1 MASRKKVNAETAP
14 QPTELPA
21 GLGLNEVGGK
31 NPAPIDDLPPDDAV
45 LSPKEVKQNAQAET
59 ESYNR
64 RDYAPSKSVVDRL
77 NALPKEEIKKEIGL
91 DIDFLMK
98 NTKKYG
104 VLEALAFNSFTP
116 PVNVY
121 IGMGHEKRRRELATV
136 RIWNMPAME
145 GREAKWGYEMHHVGL
160 KYKLDENG
168 QQILKN
174 GKPEMAYDRNPI
186 KPGDILSY
194 DGVEL
199 KSDQVD
205 RLRLTGN
212 LGEPLPGLGFN
223 NQPTYTVISV
233 DPYNNHELVGV
244 KSTTVAA
251 RLERMP
257 EYKFRDREGAE
268 HVYPLTPRAIGE
280 LSLGR
285 GVWLKANPQVAGEK
299 DIFVQYN
306 AATDRLQ
313 TATSYEQAKRREREV
328 KHTEEQSRNIARQ
341 QTQEI
346 SAGQH
351 L

>member
-1 MASRKKVNAETAP
+1 MASRTKAAAAADAVP
-14 QPTELPA
+14 QQPEFPA
-21 GLGLNEVGGK
+21 GLEPNGLDGK
-31 NPAPIDDLPPDDAV
+31 FSGPMDDLPGDDAV
-45 LSPKEVKQNAQAET
+45 LSPEETRKNAQAES

-64 RDYAPSKSVVDRL
+64 REYFPSDTVVNRL
-77 NALPKEEIKKEIGL
+77 NALPKEDIKKEIGL
-91 DIDFLMK
+91 DIDYMMK

-104 VLEALAFNSFTP
+104 MLEALAFGTFTP

-121 IGMGHEKRRRELATV
+121 VGMGHEKRRRELATI
-136 RIWNMPAME
+136 RIYNLPAAP

-160 KYKLDENG
+160 KYKVDENG
-168 QQILKN
+168 QQIMKN
-174 GKPEMAYDRNPI
+174 GKPEMVYDRNPI
-186 KPGDILSY
+186 KPGDIISY
-194 DGVEL
+194 NGVEL
-199 KSDQVD
+199 KPDQVD

-212 LGEPLPGLGFN
+212 LGEPLAGLDFSN
-223 NQPTYTVISV
+223 KPTYTVLSV

-244 KSTTVAA
+244 KSTTIAA

-257 EYKFRDREGAE
+257 EFKFRDKEGNNHAYE
-268 HVYPLTPRAIGE
+268 LDSRTIGE

-285 GVWLKANPQVAGEK
+285 GVWLKPSTPTDKE
-299 DIFVQYN
+299 IYVQYN

-313 TATSYEQAKRREREV
+313 TATSYEQAKRKEREV
-328 KHTEEQSRNIARQ
+328 KHVEEQTRSVARQ